1 MIRRKSFAELAE
13 EHAQAWREF
22 AVDIG
27 LVRLADWLNDKLTK
41 EERKLTDRINVLDNG
56 YVRLVDV
63 MGSDLT
69 VANAARVSY
78 AKESHELTERD
89 IRLIKFLAREKH
101 TSPFRHAI
109 AQFEV
114 YAPLMVARQW
124 WKYIVGS
131 AHIEGTGDSL
141 DAWNESSRRY
151 ITEEPVFYVPAAD
164 EWRSAP
170 ENSKQGS
177 GVPVDEVFG
186 RRATEALEL
195 HVKEGLAAYGYAV
208 ENGICAEQARLFLP
222 AYGMY
227 VRWYWTASLQSIAH
241 FLAQRLEHD
250 AQVEIQAYAKAVLTL
265 IEARFPVAIGELLAK
280 EEAV

>member
-1 MIRRKSFAELAE
+1 MTAK
-13 EHAQAWREF
+13 
-22 AVDIG
+22 
-27 LVRLADWLNDKLTK
+27 
-41 EERKLTDRINVLDNG
+41 INVLDNG
-56 YVRLVDV
+56 YVRLVDA
-63 MGSDLT
+63 MGTDLT
-69 VANAARVSY
+69 PVNAARVSY
-78 AKESHELTERD
+78 AKESQVLTERD
-89 IRLIKFLAREKH
+89 VRLIKFLARENH

-124 WKYIVGS
+124 FKYIVGS
-131 AHIEGTGDSL
+131 AHQEGTGDSL

-177 GVPVDEVFG
+177 GDVVPLPLGASLSADLVEYIDDGISRYE
-186 RRATEALEL
+186 EALKL
-195 HVKEGLAAYGYAV
+195 
-208 ENGICAEQARLFLP
+208 GICAEQARLFLP

-227 VRWYWTASLQSIAH
+227 VRWYWTASLQSVAH

-250 AQVEIQAYAKAVLTL
+250 AQVEIQAYAKAVLSL
-265 IEARFPVAIGELLAK
+265 IEARFPVSIGELLTKK
-280 EEAV
+280 EDAE